1 MKIIFIGRHG
11 VYNHL
16 RYVTLSKYFRE
27 GNIGKKYLVVIL
39 IPCVNM
45 QYLFTLSSFHGSF
58 CQVIT
63 FRK

>member
-27 GNIGKKYLVVIL
+27 ENIGKKYLVVI
-39 IPCVNM
+39 IITCVNM
-45 QYLFTLSSFHGSF
+45 QYFIHIIFHGSF